1 MSLQNVQHVIT
12 KCGKITTV
20 RPHLC
25 AKNRFRKSVPQ
36 CNLTVFSWSHRA
48 KAPIKFCLASLGTT
62 SVASLAKEKNL
73 FFLLSRNVGTSVLL
87 FDPYLSSPRRGKKN
101 RYFGFFWS
109 QNTNLRKNR
118 DGGDRSKREEKICA
132 VIF

>member
-25 AKNRFRKSVPQ
+25 AENRFR
-36 CNLTVFSWSHRA
+36 NLTVFSGSHRA
-48 KAPIKFCLASLGTT
+48 KAPIKFCLSSLGTT
-62 SVASLAKEKNL
+62 LAKEKNL

-87 FDPYLSSPRRGKKN
+87 FDPYLSSPRRGKRN
-101 RYFGFFWS
+101 RYFCFFGL
-109 QNTNLRKNR
+109 NTQTCVKTEMEETEAKGKKKYVPLSFKRRKYMFR
-118 DGGDRSKREEKICA
+118 
-132 VIF
+132 